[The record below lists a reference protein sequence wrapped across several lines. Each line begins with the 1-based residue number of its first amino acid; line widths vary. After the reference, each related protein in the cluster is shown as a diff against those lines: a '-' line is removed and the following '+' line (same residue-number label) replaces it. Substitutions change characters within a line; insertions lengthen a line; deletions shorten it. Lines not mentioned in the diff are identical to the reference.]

1 MMTSKYSIK
10 RLEQQKAKVLE
21 VQATI
26 DCKIQEAEECKCQME
41 AEKAMK
47 KAKKEEEKRVRLLLK
62 QQAKVEKKPK
72 APPVGGPSNKS
83 FYPVYQKVMMRLA
96 VEFITRMKEDKD
108 SAMYKKF
115 IRLVIQHVSAV
126 DTSVRT
132 ITADDIWQMIKD
144 GNCTYVT
151 GEDEEDSDADE
162 VLSPRDMEK
171 MFKDGELMTEV

>member
-1 MMTSKYSIK
+1 MASKYSIK

-21 VQATI
+21 AQATI
-26 DCKIQEAEECKCQME
+26 DHKIQEAEERKCQME

-47 KAKKEEEKRVRLLLK
+47 NAKKEEEKRVRLLLK
-62 QQAKVEKKPK
+62 QQVKVEKKLK
-72 APPVGGPSNKS
+72 APPVRGPSNKS

-115 IRLVIQHVSAV
+115 IGLVIQHMSAV
-126 DTSVRT
+126 NTSVRT
-132 ITADDIWQMIKD
+132 IRVDDIWQMIED
-144 GNCTYVT
+144 GNCTYIT

-162 VLSPRDMEK
+162 VFSPRDVEK
-171 MFKDGELMTEV
+171 MFKDGN